1 MLYLLERNL
10 SLSRRLRSL
19 SPPARTITS
28 FVSTGANSWTLR
40 LAEGLVEG
48 VAGAANG
55 TDWIALA
62 PPRQRLAQPPDMNV
76 DRALVDLRG
85 LPPDA
90 IEQLRAREY
99 APRLFQKIFQET
111 ELRRTEMDVAGAAP
125 HPAGFAIEVE
135 VAGIEAIGDALRTA
149 AAQKRPNTRHQL
161 RNRERLDHIIVGA
174 DRKAAHALGL
184 LAARGHHDDRERARS
199 LARPKPSADLEARHA
214 GQHPVEDDKVGRAL
228 RKTEFG
234 FVAPLHALDDI
245 TLRFQIVGEQQGQIR
260 FILDDEDARRRGGV
274 GTRNL
279 FARLVHRSPPA
290 ASMSMSI
297 SERPRGRSVG
307 IGLPVTR

>member
-90 IEQLRAREY
+90 VEQLRAREY
-99 APRLFQKIFQET
+99 TARLLQKIFEKT
-111 ELRRTEMDVAGAAP
+111 ELRRTEMDIAGAPP
-125 HPAGFAIEVE
+125 HPACFAVE
-135 VAGIEAIGDALRTA
+135 IQVAGVESIGDALGTA
-149 AAQKRPNTRHQL
+149 AAQERADTRHQL
-161 RNRERLDHIIVGA
+161 WNRERLDHVIVGA
-174 DRKAAHALGL
+174 DRKAAHALRL
-184 LAARGHHDDRERARS
+184 LAARGHYDDRARARS
-199 LARPKPSADLEARHA
+199 LARPKPSADLEA
-214 GQHPVEDDKVGRAL
+214 
-228 RKTEFG
+228 
-234 FVAPLHALDDI
+234 
-245 TLRFQIVGEQQGQIR
+245 
-260 FILDDEDARRRGGV
+260 
-274 GTRNL
+274 
-279 FARLVHRSPPA
+279 
-290 ASMSMSI
+290 
-297 SERPRGRSVG
+297 
-307 IGLPVTR
+307 